1 MCVVGGAGVGRSLGL
16 VVLCI
21 IRVREERSYVLEKRE
36 RERERERDFIRKQC
50 HPLEILAAVLLSVC
64 VCLCVYTYIPA
75 VMPLEILAAVL

>member
-36 RERERERDFIRKQC
+36 RERERERLYQ
-50 HPLEILAAVLLSVC
+50 E
-64 VCLCVYTYIPA
+64 T
-75 VMPLEILAAVL
+75 MPSS